1 MWNADAAP
9 NALEYSGVG
18 SWWLFNASLGVDVSK
33 QFSLRLIV
41 DNVFDAK
48 PPFPAPAANG
58 TITYYSGIL
67 GRYFRASATAKF

>member
-1 MWNADAAP
+1 MADI
-9 NALEYSGVG
+9 
-18 SWWLFNASLGVDVSK
+18 VSDK
-33 QFSLRLIV
+33 
-41 DNVFDAK
+41 K